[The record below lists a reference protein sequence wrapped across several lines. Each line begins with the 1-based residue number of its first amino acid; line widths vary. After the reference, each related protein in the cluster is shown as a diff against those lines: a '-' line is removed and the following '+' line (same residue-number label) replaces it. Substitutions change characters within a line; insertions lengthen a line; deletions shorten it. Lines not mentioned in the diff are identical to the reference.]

1 MISGATGAL
10 AVVMVALVKD
20 HGVEMLFLTVILMGI
35 IAMAIGVL
43 KLGGLIRMVPSPV
56 MLGIMA
62 LTMAGIFIVPRL
74 TSKFPAALAGILAV
88 SAIVIFGNV
97 DSPTVG
103 DLSSISDGL
112 LSAGAPDVT
121 LDSDPDH
128 GPSHR
133 VTVSGPGCASGGGP

>member
-74 TSKFPAALAGILAV
+74 TSKFPAALAGILA
-88 SAIVIFGNV
+88 AGV
-97 DSPTVG
+97 D
-103 DLSSISDGL
+103 
-112 LSAGAPDVT
+112 
-121 LDSDPDH
+121 
-128 GPSHR
+128 R
-133 VTVSGPGCASGGGP
+133 ASEVA